1 MKLPEFA
8 HSLYQSFER
17 EGIPLLLAGGWAVCH
32 HGYTRY
38 TNDIDWVC
46 SRADEAR
53 AIELMKSLGFEIV
66 FEAMATRFRH
76 SRHFDLLPVDLL
88 WVSVETFAR
97 MAQSNQRTGPRA
109 DMSVIDLESLLAM
122 KINAL
127 KDHEKREGKD
137 VLDIRFL
144 MKENQGVITE
154 DRLRQICERFGGP
167 DAYKFVR
174 MIP

>member
-1 MKLPEFA
+1 MLPEFA

-46 SRADEAR
+46 SRANEAR
-53 AIELMKSLGFEIV
+53 AIDLMKSLGFEIV
-66 FEAMATRFRH
+66 FESMATRFRH
-76 SRHFDLLPVDLL
+76 PRHFDLLPVDLL
-88 WVSVETFAR
+88 WVSVETFEK
-97 MAQSNQRTGPRA
+97 MAQSNQKTGPWA
-109 DMSVIDLESLLAM
+109 DMSVIDLETLLAM
-122 KINAL
+122 KLNAL
-127 KDHEKREGKD
+127 KDHETREGKD

-144 MKENQGVITE
+144 MKENQQVITE
-154 DRLRQICERFGGP
+154 DRLRQLCERFAGP
-167 DAYKFVR
+167 DGYKFVR